1 MVDPATGAVIVGDVK
16 RLSKEAAAVVRELIA
31 NGQEVVFKDR
41 HQWRHFHRHQSV
53 GKVGRV

>member
-1 MVDPATGAVIVGDVK
+1 MSVDPATGVVMVGDVK
-16 RLSKEAAAVVRELIA
+16 RLSKEAAAVVRECIA

-53 GKVGRV
+53 R